1 VFILFFVALEFNEHD
16 RLNSAELC
24 FMIFAFGFALEKVA
38 TMQEHGIKG
47 IAGIAMSHDNLSLTF
62 ILSSIFQGDLGM
74 PFA

>member
-1 VFILFFVALEFNEHD
+1 MFILFFVALEFNEHD

-47 IAGIAMSHDNLSLTF
+47 IAVSHDNLSLTF
-62 ILSSIFQGDLGM
+62 ILPSIFQGDLGM
-74 PFA
+74 SFA